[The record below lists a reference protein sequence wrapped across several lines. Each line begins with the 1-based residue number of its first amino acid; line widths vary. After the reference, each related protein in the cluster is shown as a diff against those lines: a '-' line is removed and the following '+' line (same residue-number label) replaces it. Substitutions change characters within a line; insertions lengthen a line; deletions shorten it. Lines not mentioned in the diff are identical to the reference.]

1 MILVSCVIIS
11 KKIEIKYLLKY
22 IFKYFYYLFINR
34 DLFNDK
40 LSLFN
45 NIKLYKNFFNTKIN
59 KLNILEN
66 KENNKIVKYYILLKQ
81 QLRL

>member
-1 MILVSCVIIS
+1 MF
-11 KKIEIKYLLKY
+11 KKIKTKYLLKY
-22 IFKYFYYLFINR
+22 IFKHLYYLFINR
-34 DLFNDK
+34 DLLNSK
-40 LSLFN
+40 LDLSN
-45 NIKLYKNFFNTKIN
+45 NIKLYKKFFNTKIN